1 MPASNSSPPTEG
13 GADAPN
19 ERTAAAKPLGLFD
32 AYGVELEYMLVDA
45 ETLDVAPT
53 ADELLEAAAG
63 EHTDEFE
70 NGPIA
75 WNNEL
80 ALHVI
85 EFKCNGP
92 RPSLAGLAT
101 TFALPA

>member
-1 MPASNSSPPTEG
+1 M
-13 GADAPN
+13 
-19 ERTAAAKPLGLFD
+19 RPLGLFG
-32 AYGVELEYMLVDA
+32 AYGIELEYMLVSA
-45 ETLDVAPT
+45 ETLDPAAA

-92 RPSLAGLAT
+92 RPS
-101 TFALPA
+101 